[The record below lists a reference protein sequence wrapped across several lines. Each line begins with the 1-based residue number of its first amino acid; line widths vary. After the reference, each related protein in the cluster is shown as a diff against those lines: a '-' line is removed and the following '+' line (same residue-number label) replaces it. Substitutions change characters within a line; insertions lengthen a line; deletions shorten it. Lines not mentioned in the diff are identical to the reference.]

1 MAATLHIGDQLREHW
16 AALRRGRP
24 GQRFQERYERTHNR
38 CDGRPRCGW
47 GMRVVLIATA
57 LVCLAI
63 AVVLSVIPGP
73 AIPFYFL
80 AGGLLATESRGVA
93 RAMDWSEVRAR
104 RVLAWGKWR
113 WRRLP
118 RAAKAALLAMGAA
131 CSGGMAYV
139 TYRFL
144 RD

>member
-1 MAATLHIGDQLREHW
+1 
-16 AALRRGRP
+16 
-24 GQRFQERYERTHNR
+24 
-38 CDGRPRCGW
+38 
-47 GMRVVLIATA
+47 MRVLLIATA
-57 LVCLAI
+57 LLCLAI

-113 WRRLP
+113 WWKLP
-118 RAAKAALLAMGAA
+118 RAAKAALLMLGAA
-131 CSGGMAYV
+131 CSCGMAYL

-144 RD
+144 RH